1 MKTFR
6 DKYAR
11 NVYSQNGEDG
21 ILEEIFTRIVGS
33 INEYIGIAVEFGA
46 ADGFWCSNVRNL
58 MDNGWIGYQ
67 YDIETNNDKV
77 VKTAITPENVNEELP
92 EECDLLS
99 IDIDGNDFNVWRAY
113 KGRAEVVVIEINSDI
128 PPEAKVYDKGTSY
141 FPMVLLGIAKGY
153 TLLCHT
159 GNLIFIR
166 NEHKHLFPEI
176 QGNPLKDFDLYFDRS
191 WLR

>member
-1 MKTFR
+1 MLSFR
-6 DKYAR
+6 NKYAR

-21 ILEEIFTRIVGS
+21 IIEEIFTRIGGKGV
-33 INEYIGIAVEFGA
+33 AVEFGA
-46 ADGFWCSNVRNL
+46 ADGFWCSNIRNL
-58 MDNGWIGYQ
+58 MANHAWDGYQ
-67 YDIETNNDKV
+67 FDIQTDNEW
-77 VKTAITPENVNEELP
+77 VKKIAITPENVNDELP
-92 EECDLLS
+92 ENCDLLS
-99 IDIDGNDFNVWRAY
+99 IDIDGNDFDVWRAY
-113 KGRAEVVVIEINSDI
+113 KGRAEVVVIEINSDF

-176 QGNPLKDFDLYFDRS
+176 EGNPLKDFDLYFDKS

>member
-1 MKTFR
+1 MKNFR
-6 DKYAR
+6 DKYAH

-21 ILEEIFTRIVGS
+21 ILLEIFMRIGGAS
-33 INEYIGIAVEFGA
+33 TAVEFGA
-46 ADGFWCSNVRNL
+46 ADGYWCSNIRNL
-58 MDNGWIGYQ
+58 MDNYGFDGCQ
-67 YDIETNNDKV
+67 FDIETTNPE
-77 VKTAITPENVNEELP
+77 VKKIAITPENVNDELP
-92 EECDLLS
+92 EKCDLLS

-128 PPEAKVYDKGTSY
+128 PPDQKVYDKGTSY

-166 NEHKHLFPEI
+166 NEHKHLFWEI
-176 QGNPLKDFDLYFDRS
+176 QGNPLKDFDLYFDKS
-191 WLR
+191 WLL